1 LEARKSRHRNR
12 AYRNPPLIRVLF
24 VTFGLPDA
32 SCTRNDRLIVRKST
46 FEARKV
52 SPDFIASLEARA
64 IGKGTFQSSKV
75 TSDVDKPIGDEG
87 VRRQFPEYA
96 NRIKASIPTELL
108 LEGVTDFELSHNLV
122 TDILDR
128 GHYF

>member
-32 SCTRNDRLIVRKST
+32 SRTRNNRLIVRKSP

-52 SPDFIASLEARA
+52 TSDLIPSLEARA
-64 IGKGTFQSSKV
+64 ISKGTFQSSKV
-75 TSDVDKPIGDEG
+75 ASDVD
-87 VRRQFPEYA
+87 
-96 NRIKASIPTELL
+96 
-108 LEGVTDFELSHNLV
+108 
-122 TDILDR
+122 
-128 GHYF
+128 